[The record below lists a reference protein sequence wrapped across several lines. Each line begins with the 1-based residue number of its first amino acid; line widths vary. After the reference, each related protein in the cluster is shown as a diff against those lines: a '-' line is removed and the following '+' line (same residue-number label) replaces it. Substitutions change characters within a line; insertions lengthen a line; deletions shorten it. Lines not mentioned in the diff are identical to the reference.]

1 LWRSVQVNHRQR
13 FARYLAFAVPFLA
26 MAVATGCAQR
36 GITLDSIAADRSL
49 VTGATNG
56 VHQRT
61 DPVAVSDEATI
72 RNLVSAADL
81 EGLAVGET
89 IGWTN
94 SRTGSR
100 GRVTDIVE
108 FKEAN
113 QPCRR
118 FRTTRESFDGV
129 AVYSGEACLLSGNEW
144 TMLSFE
150 RL

>member
-1 LWRSVQVNHRQR
+1 M
-13 FARYLAFAVPFLA
+13 LAAGAVVV
-26 MAVATGCAQR
+26 AVALSSGCAQR
-36 GITLDSIAADRSL
+36 GITLDSIAADRSI

-56 VHQRT
+56 TVPRADT
-61 DPVAVSDEATI
+61 TSASDETTI

-81 EGLAVGET
+81 EGLATGES

-100 GRVTDIVE
+100 GRVVEIVE
-108 FKEAN
+108 FREAGR
-113 QPCRR
+113 PCRR

-129 AVYSGEACLLSGNEW
+129 ALYLGETCLLSGNEW
-144 TMLSFE
+144 TMLSFD